1 MVSTSIDQLACV
13 LREHRSPDSLVVLP
27 LLLAAAVAFGPGTFT
42 ELGAACTSPTLSDF
56 LLSLSCSAIAHA
68 VCAGA
73 FDGESGSQTV
83 HLERCFGW
91 RGLLLE
97 ANPTNYAQIASKHRD
112 HATVVHSA
120 VCSQR
125 GTVQIGNASSSVTGI
140 EGTMSLAHQAKWRP
154 VQGTSVTVPCAP
166 LGELMMEAHFP
177 KVTFLSLDVEGA
189 ELEILLSLSPLGRRL
204 PFSVILVETL
214 RYDGSRNA
222 QIIKLLR
229 ENRTGLTQLPHPH
242 FAGSQNALFATS
254 DLKLVPPKRNASAI
268 RELLR
273 RARAPAFIAAL
284 KAHHLSA
291 SELKEM
297 RQIAHVV
304 PEILGAALD
313 EAGA

>member
-1 MVSTSIDQLACV
+1 M
-13 LREHRSPDSLVVLP
+13 
-27 LLLAAAVAFGPGTFT
+27 
-42 ELGAACTSPTLSDF
+42 
-56 LLSLSCSAIAHA
+56 
-68 VCAGA
+68 
-73 FDGESGSQTV
+73 
-83 HLERCFGW
+83 
-91 RGLLLE
+91 
-97 ANPTNYAQIASKHRD
+97 
-112 HATVVHSA
+112 VHSA

-204 PFSVILVETL
+204 PFSVILVETS